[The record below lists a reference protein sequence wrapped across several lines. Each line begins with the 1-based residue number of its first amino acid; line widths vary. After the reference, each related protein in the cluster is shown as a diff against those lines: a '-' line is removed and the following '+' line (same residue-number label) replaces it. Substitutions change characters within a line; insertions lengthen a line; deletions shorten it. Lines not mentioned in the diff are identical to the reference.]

1 MYLRLETFLLEN
13 PDSARRFINDELG
26 GLAADTERAQ
36 RIRDTLLTW
45 LAAGSQARAAAELGV
60 HENTVRLRV
69 RCAGEELGAALS
81 ERRTELLV
89 ALRLCEALGP
99 EAAVSD
105 Q

>member
-1 MYLRLETFLLEN
+1 L
-13 PDSARRFINDELG
+13 S
-26 GLAADTERAQ
+26 
-36 RIRDTLLTW
+36 
-45 LAAGSQARAAAELGV
+45 AGSQARAATELGV

-99 EAAVSD
+99 EAADSD